1 MQGKVYTIKPD
12 ISYKKQMSNAVS
24 KERVEKEGSLK
35 ERIIDKLE
43 SLMLLI
49 LSVVFLAISVGV
61 AYKSLILIKI
71 KSEKRKHLLEQ
82 AQLQEQLKGLTSREV
97 VLEKAKKLGLKPP
110 SEKDYIILK

>member
-12 ISYKKQMSNAVS
+12 IIYKKQVSKAVS
-24 KERVEKEGSLK
+24 KERVENEVSLK
-35 ERIIDKLE
+35 ERIIDRLE
-43 SLMLLI
+43 SVLLLI
-49 LSVVFLAISVGV
+49 LSVIFLVASVGV

-82 AQLQEQLKGLTSREV
+82 AQLQEQLKVLTSREV